1 MQILI
6 IIYKMIPGNPDI
18 NVNTVYPIRT
28 IEGSMLKYSAIPPH
42 TPLIRL
48 SFDFVNF
55 FIVVKFMLVYNACF
69 VFCWCKDTVN
79 FRKRGAVDNVVS
91 NISDF
96 LSIV

>member
-1 MQILI
+1 MVLGAFGMQILI

-28 IEGSMLKYSAIPPH
+28 IEGSILKNSAIPPH

-69 VFCWCKDTVN
+69 VFLLVQRYGEFQKE
-79 FRKRGAVDNVVS
+79 RS
-91 NISDF
+91 S
-96 LSIV
+96 